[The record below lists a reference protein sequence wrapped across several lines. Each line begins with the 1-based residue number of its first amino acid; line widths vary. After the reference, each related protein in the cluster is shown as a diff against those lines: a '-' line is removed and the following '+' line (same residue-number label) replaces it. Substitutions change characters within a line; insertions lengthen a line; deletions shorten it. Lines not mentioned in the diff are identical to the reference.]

1 MFHFSIKKGREIEKL
16 ATELEQEF
24 VRFSALQTIHWLAS
38 QFRAVEKEY
47 HTYAVLCAYL
57 ARAGEAPDKR
67 EEDKARVK
75 GIYARVTSLKHVL
88 FLVFLM
94 DFLPPLKTGSLHFQ
108 DEDMFLPVVMRKLK
122 ELKHSLIGLK
132 GGNGVHMRQFVAEF
146 NDDIWKGMKL
156 NRTAGLGPVT
166 RQRFASTQN

>member
-1 MFHFSIKKGREIEKL
+1 M
-16 ATELEQEF
+16 
-24 VRFSALQTIHWLAS
+24 
-38 QFRAVEKEY
+38 
-47 HTYAVLCAYL
+47 
-57 ARAGEAPDKR
+57 
-67 EEDKARVK
+67 K

-122 ELKHSLIGLK
+122 ELKHSFIGLK

-146 NDDIWKGMKL
+146 NDDIWKGVKL

-166 RQRFASTQN
+166 RQRLRQLRIDEALVAQVEQAKSANNEHAQQKTDSEQNSRKDRKKYRNR

>member
-1 MFHFSIKKGREIEKL
+1 MFHFSIKKGRKIEKL
-16 ATELEQEF
+16 ATELEQELIF
-24 VRFSALQTIHWLAS
+24 VHFSALQTICWLAS

-47 HTYAVLCAYL
+47 RNYAVLCAYL
-57 ARAGEAPDKR
+57 ERAGEAPDKR

-94 DFLPPLKTGSLHFQ
+94 DFLPLLKTGSLHFQ

-122 ELKHSLIGLK
+122 ELKHS
-132 GGNGVHMRQFVAEF
+132 
-146 NDDIWKGMKL
+146 
-156 NRTAGLGPVT
+156 
-166 RQRFASTQN
+166 